1 MEHLEADN
9 KDLSQRLVEMKMT
22 EMERINN
29 VNQICSEMMRNA
41 QSMERA
47 AAAESS
53 GRQVL
58 GKFFGKP
65 GGASGVRQG
74 MNKVSPSLLTES
86 RLGSLRA
93 ATLFRFGVFFQP
105 LFKSFLI
112 DLMG

>member
-1 MEHLEADN
+1 MLQAHQAEKEAALEQVRHLEADN
-9 KDLSQRLVEMKMT
+9 KDLSRRLVEMKMT

-65 GGASGVRQG
+65 GGPSGVREG
-74 MNKVSPSLLTES
+74 MNKVGPSM
-86 RLGSLRA
+86 
-93 ATLFRFGVFFQP
+93 LFRRCPPDPIARG
-105 LFKSFLI
+105 
-112 DLMG
+112 